1 MSNPPHYEAVLQWH
15 LDIGADALVSPK
27 PTDLTQ
33 TPVHLLE
40 SSRIQPKPLEKETAM
55 KKSALQP
62 ALPLISPQ
70 AVLEAARV
78 TVQSSQTLEGL
89 RAALQA
95 FEGCPLK
102 HTATHLVFG
111 EGNPAADVMLIGEAP
126 GADEDRLG
134 RPFVGL
140 SGQLLDRMFATI
152 GYDREKFYITNIL
165 PWRPPGNRQPT
176 LAENAACLPFVERHI
191 ELVNPK
197 VIVLVGGT
205 SAKTLLNR
213 QDGIMRLRGK
223 WLDYQTPGMTSPIK
237 AYAIY
242 HPAYLLRSPGQ
253 KRIAWQ
259 DLLTLKTGLE
269 KMEIKN

>member
-1 MSNPPHYEAVLQWH
+1 MYNSQHLKAIWQWH
-15 LDIGADALVSPK
+15 LDIGTDALVSEK
-27 PTDLTQ
+27 AVDLTK
-33 TPVHLLE
+33 TPVCKFALSNIKHNPLHREAPMKSIPPLSPQSLLN
-40 SSRIQPKPLEKETAM
+40 
-55 KKSALQP
+55 
-62 ALPLISPQ
+62 PQ
-70 AVLEAARV
+70 AVAQAAQTTVEAC
-78 TVQSSQTLEGL
+78 QTLEEL
-89 RAALQA
+89 RNALQA
-95 FEGCPLK
+95 FNGCPLK
-102 HTATHLVFG
+102 NTATNLVFG
-111 EGNPAADVMLIGEAP
+111 EGNPNADVMLIGEAP

-152 GYDREKFYITNIL
+152 GYDRTKFYITNIL

-176 LAENAACLPFVERHI
+176 LAETSACLPFVERHI

-223 WLDYQTPGMTSPIK
+223 WLDYQTSRMAAPIK

-259 DLLTLKTGLE
+259 DLLALKVVLD
-269 KMEIKN
+269 KMLL

>member
-1 MSNPPHYEAVLQWH
+1 MFKPDTLKAILQWH
-15 LDIGADALVSPK
+15 LDMGADALVSEHAV
-27 PTDLTQ
+27 DLTQ
-33 TPVHLLE
+33 TPILKLTPHKEKFNLM
-40 SSRIQPKPLEKETAM
+40 SREVTMKSMPPQP
-55 KKSALQP
+55 S
-62 ALPLISPQ
+62 LPLLSPQ
-70 AVLEAARV
+70 AASQAAQ
-78 TVQSSQTLEGL
+78 TTAESCQTLEEL

-102 HTATHLVFG
+102 HTATNLVFG
-111 EGNPAADVMLIGEAP
+111 EGNSKADVMLVGEAP

-152 GYDREKFYITNIL
+152 GYDREKLYITNIL

-176 LAENAACLPFVERHI
+176 LAETAACLPFVERHI
-191 ELVNPK
+191 ELINPK
-197 VIVLVGGT
+197 VVVLVGGT

-213 QDGIMRLRGK
+213 PDGIMRLRGK
-223 WLDYQTPGMTSPIK
+223 WLDYQTPRMTAPIK

-259 DLLTLKTGLE
+259 DLLTLKAGLE
-269 KMEIKN
+269 TMAI